1 MGGIP
6 LGELNQLELEF
17 LFLCNFDLHVRL
29 EDMQAYGDQLL
40 THALTMQQRRLPP
53 ELQIASS
60 VATVAPPLLSAP
72 MSITSPQFLSSL
84 PPSPPFRSRNL
95 SHSRKRART
104 TDTEEEMESETKTI
118 KKDVSVDVVT
128 NTPASLFYNKL
139 CTYSHRRHLD
149 TILSTYTHDC

>member
-53 ELQIASS
+53 
-60 VATVAPPLLSAP
+60 
-72 MSITSPQFLSSL
+72 
-84 PPSPPFRSRNL
+84 
-95 SHSRKRART
+95 
-104 TDTEEEMESETKTI
+104 
-118 KKDVSVDVVT
+118 
-128 NTPASLFYNKL
+128 
-139 CTYSHRRHLD
+139 
-149 TILSTYTHDC
+149 STLR